1 MNKKEITYTYVWSV
15 NKHMVV
21 ARSIK
26 QAIDIYCVQF
36 DAMEEDIQSID
47 RMDSYGDA
55 AALIVDH
62 DKQEEAHP

>member
-36 DAMEEDIQSID
+36 DALEEEIQSID

-62 DKQEEAHP
+62 QSEEAQP

>member
-1 MNKKEITYTYVWSV
+1 MNANDITYTYVWNI
-15 NKHMVV
+15 NKKMVV
-21 ARSIK
+21 AQSIK
-26 QAIDIYCVQF
+26 QAIDIYCVNF

-62 DKQEEAHP
+62 DKQEDAQP

>member
-1 MNKKEITYTYVWSV
+1 MKEKDITYTYVWSI
-15 NKHMVV
+15 NKKMVV

-55 AALIVDH
+55 AALIVDQ
-62 DKQEEAHP
+62 DKQEEAQP

>member
-47 RMDSYGDA
+47 RMESWGDS

-62 DKQEEAHP
+62 DKQEEAQP